1 MSRRQDPR
9 QVTWWTEILAQID
22 REIARFALICQIQ
35 ILDPGVIERVI
46 KNDATVCGTD
56 NPIAFAKLH
65 GLLMLHFAV
74 REKSAEAV
82 GQVQTAVIEADVI
95 DRLRKSFPDL
105 GELPFADQLKQI
117 ARDAEVEH
125 RSAAEPHND

>member
-9 QVTWWTEILAQID
+9 LIAWWVEILDQID
-22 REIARFALICQIQ
+22 REIARFALICQVQ
-35 ILDPGVIERVI
+35 ILDSGVIERVI

-65 GLLMLHFAV
+65 GLVKLHFAV
-74 REKSAEAV
+74 REKSAEMV
-82 GQVQTAVIEADVI
+82 GQVQTAVIEADVL

-105 GELPFADQLKQI
+105 GELPFADLRKRL
-117 ARDAEVEH
+117 AGHAE
-125 RSAAEPHND
+125 AE